1 MAPKYPFVTEKA
13 MVLLENQ
20 SKLQFL
26 VSREASKGQIRRDIE
41 KAFGQNVK
49 SIRTLMTM
57 HGEKKAIVS
66 FENEKAAEEILSRL
80 GIM

>member
-1 MAPKYPFVTEKA
+1 MTLKYPFVTEKA

-20 SKLQFL
+20 GKLQFL
-26 VSREASKGQIRRDIE
+26 VRREATKGQIKRAIE
-41 KAFGQNVK
+41 KAFDQKVR
-49 SIRTLMTM
+49 SVRTLMNT